1 VAISFFQLFGVDP
14 IPNNFNFDL
23 HFMVLAMENIFQ
35 KINVLSEKHRDYI
48 AQNLSKLV
56 KIKSLST
63 QEKDVQLELKHQM
76 EEAGFDEVK
85 IDGLGNVIGRIGTG
99 KRILA
104 IDGHMDTVDIG
115 NQDNWSFD
123 PLGGEIKNGFVHGR
137 GSVDQKGGPAAF
149 VTTGRILKELGFSE
163 DITIYFVGSVIEEDC
178 DGLCWKYIIE
188 NDKIKPDF
196 VISTE
201 PTNLNVYRG
210 QRGRMEMQVH
220 FYGVSSHGS
229 APERGKNAIYMA
241 SKAALEIEK
250 LNDRLKGDEFLGK
263 GSITITEIISKS
275 PSLCAV
281 SDYARIHIDRRL
293 TTGETK
299 DTAVKEIEN
308 LIKGSD
314 SKVELLNYSEKAY
327 TGLEYGMEKY
337 YPTWTVP
344 LDHEVVKT
352 GVSAYKK
359 LFGKEPKVDKWTF
372 STNGIMICGVYG
384 IPTIGFGPGNEVLA
398 HAPDEKVPVSD
409 LVAASAFYAAFVYDL
424 CQYKR

>member
-1 VAISFFQLFGVDP
+1 MYLIA
-14 IPNNFNFDL
+14 NNFNFEF
-23 HFMVLAMENIFQ
+23 HFIELVMENIFL
-35 KINVLSEKHRDYI
+35 KINELSEKYRDYT
-48 AQNLSKLV
+48 AQNLSELV

-63 QEKDVQLELKHQM
+63 KEKDVQLELKRQM
-76 EEAGFDEVK
+76 GEAGFDEIR

-99 KRILA
+99 KKILA

-115 NQDNWSFD
+115 NRDNWSFD

-137 GSVDQKGGPAAF
+137 GSVDQKGGPASF
-149 VTTGRILKELGFSE
+149 VTTGRILKELGFNE
-163 DITIYFVGSVIEEDC
+163 DLTIYFVGSVIEEDC

-241 SKAALEIEK
+241 SRAALEIEK

-263 GSITITEIISKS
+263 GSITVTEIISKS

-293 TTGETK
+293 TSGETK
-299 DTAVKEIEN
+299 ETAVKEIDD
-308 LIKGSD
+308 LIKGYD

-344 LDHEVVKT
+344 VNHEVVKT

-359 LFGKEPKVDKWTF
+359 IFGKEPKVDKWTF
-372 STNGIMICGVYG
+372 STNGIMTCGVYG

-398 HAPDEKVPVSD
+398 HAPDEKVPVTD
-409 LVAASAFYAAFVYDL
+409 LVTSSAFYAAFVYEL
-424 CQYKR
+424 CKC